1 MILKNK
7 EGLKMEEEVKIK
19 TEKKKKNGQLGIKI
33 FAICAVVVMLF
44 GVSFTT
50 IYMLL
55 INKA

>member
-1 MILKNK
+1 
-7 EGLKMEEEVKIK
+7 MEEEVKVK